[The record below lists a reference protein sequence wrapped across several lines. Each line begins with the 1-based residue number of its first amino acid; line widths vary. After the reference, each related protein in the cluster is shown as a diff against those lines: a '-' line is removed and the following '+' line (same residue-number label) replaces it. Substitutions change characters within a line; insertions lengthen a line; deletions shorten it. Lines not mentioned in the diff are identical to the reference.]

1 MTDRCRRSR
10 RRASESGQVSLL
22 IVGFATVLVLMVA
35 VVVDASAAHLQRQ
48 ALNNLAEGA
57 ALAGADQGA
66 VGEEASGSG
75 TRLAVDAVAA
85 QAAVARYLMAV
96 RAHQEFPGLTHQVTV
111 SAAGRVLVTVRAP
124 AELPIPVPG
133 APARTVV
140 GTSAGAGVTL
150 VR

>member
-1 MTDRCRRSR
+1 MTHRRCRSGERG
-10 RRASESGQVSLL
+10 SESGQASLL
-22 IVGFATVLVLMVA
+22 IIGFAAVLVLMVA
-35 VVVDASAAHLQRQ
+35 VVVDVSAAHLQRQ

-66 VGEEASGSG
+66 LGEESAGSG
-75 TRLAVDAVAA
+75 ARLAVDVVAA
-85 QAAVARYLMAV
+85 HAAVSQYLTAV
-96 RAHQEFPGLTHQVTV
+96 RAHQEFPGLTHQVGV
-111 SAAGRVLVTVRAP
+111 SAEGRVLVTVRAP

>member
-1 MTDRCRRSR
+1 MTGRRGRCRWR
-10 RRASESGQVSLL
+10 RRESGQASLL
-22 IVGFATVLVLMVA
+22 IIGFASVLVLMVA
-35 VVVDASAAHLQRQ
+35 VVVDVSAAHLQRQ

-66 VGEEASGSG
+66 VGAAPVGSG
-75 TRLAVDAVAA
+75 DRLEVDLVAA
-85 QAAVARYLMAV
+85 QVAVGQYLASVGAR
-96 RAHQEFPGLTHQVTV
+96 RDFPGLKHQVEV
-111 SAAGRVLVTVRAP
+111 AAQGRVLVTVRAP

-140 GTSAGAGVTL
+140 GTSAGAGVTV